1 MKKLTEWLH
10 LTERTKLIVNV
21 AAAAAL
27 LLAAMLVPL
36 AFRTE
41 EPAVET
47 TDAPRRAEIFQRYL
61 AGDDSVAVERIETPE
76 AELTAAC
83 ETRMHTLAAR
93 CIDDR
98 EAELDGMYKGAWRLP
113 MCETQEAPYTN
124 PFGFSV
130 QQLLEREE
138 REYQKSQSPSYK
150 RDKEIMEK
158 FAKRRKMKKKGGA

>member
-1 MKKLTEWLH
+1 MPLFYTYLQDFGKNRLEWINHLRFKGFHFSLLGQSWLVHLRHRQSSLADHYDQKKDING
-10 LTERTKLIVNV
+10 KI
-21 AAAAAL
+21 
-27 LLAAMLVPL
+27 
-36 AFRTE
+36 
-41 EPAVET
+41 
-47 TDAPRRAEIFQRYL
+47 I
-61 AGDDSVAVERIETPE
+61 RI
-76 AELTAAC
+76 
-83 ETRMHTLAAR
+83 
-93 CIDDR
+93 R

-113 MCETQEAPYTN
+113 LCETQEAPYTN